1 MVRIH
6 ADPRF
11 RRRVGRG
18 EAGVPGSVPL
28 HRRARI
34 VPSDEREGRHHRFRR
49 LAPGLLH
56 ALAVGVDGLQVA
68 VLAELGEMGVGHA
81 QLLALVN
88 VRGAAVHVQQHAERL
103 GAQLARLAVRV
114 VAPTGHDTR
123 LVVVAEEQAGPAG
136 VPHGLLLVGKTSTQI
151 PDFERHGVPLGTF
164 LVDAHVVE
172 QEQHVE
178 FLVGRIGNELVAF
191 RSDARRL
198 ADVHVALT
206 ALEHL
211 TAHFGEELVEP
222 RTIGTERARVRVSL
236 FAYLSFG
243 QFRVDL
249 SRQPSVAIEM
259 FRDQGDHV
267 HAEAVDAA
275 IHPPVH
281 HPVHGLANLRI
292 LPIQIRLLPGEL
304 VEVVLAALRI
314 VLPSGTAEIRTP
326 PVRLGTRS
334 ARLVARPGRT
344 PPIPV
349 GMRVVPVAGGL
360 EPGMLVGRVVDH
372 QIHHDLQT
380 APVRLGEQLVHV
392 LQRAE
397 QRVDVLVVGDVVAVV
412 VLRRPVDRGQPQHV
426 HAKISQIIE
435 TAGDAL
441 QVADAVAVRVLEGT
455 RVDLVDHR
463 VGPPRV
469 RGRAVGTHG
478 VGKDGTIE
486 ISHILF
492 PY

>member
-1 MVRIH
+1 
-6 ADPRF
+6 
-11 RRRVGRG
+11 
-18 EAGVPGSVPL
+18 
-28 HRRARI
+28 
-34 VPSDEREGRHHRFRR
+34 
-49 LAPGLLH
+49 
-56 ALAVGVDGLQVA
+56 
-68 VLAELGEMGVGHA
+68 MGVGHT
-81 QLLALVN
+81 QLLALIN
-88 VRGAAVHVQQHAERL
+88 VGGATVHVQQHAERL

-267 HAEAVDAA
+267 HAEAVDATV
-275 IHPPVH
+275 HPPVH

-292 LPIQIRLLPGEL
+292 LPVEIRLLPGEL
-304 VEVVLAALRI
+304 VEVVFAALRI

-326 PVRLGTRS
+326 PVRLGARG

-349 GMRVVPVAGGL
+349 GVRVVLVPGGL

-392 LQRAE
+392 VERAE

-412 VLRRPVDRGQPQHV
+412 VLRGPVDRGQPQHV